1 MNTSNGYGPIAQP
14 GTSATFDL
22 GAQPVNSTS
31 AWICVGVVQARVGN
45 IGQAGN
51 GARPIAVQGLVGA
64 GGALAHFKITQAAV
78 VGGAHNDLAVDTD
91 FATGTEAIPICLP
104 SSPETTAAGG
114 SFQVELAGGAA
125 EYGFWAQ
132 AASATTTLEILGTW
146 L

>member
-78 VGGAHNDLAVDTD
+78 VVREDRPGDRGPDDRGPDGEDRQKDRHALLVRAADFGNRRGRRAVLR
-91 FATGTEAIPICLP
+91 GP
-104 SSPETTAAGG
+104 
-114 SFQVELAGGAA
+114 
-125 EYGFWAQ
+125 
-132 AASATTTLEILGTW
+132 
-146 L
+146 